1 MMPCIV
7 GLLAHGSEPGM
18 DNTFIASLEFLTL
31 KTAERKDRA
40 ISSEKCRYY
49 RHNVYFMLIN
59 LLPPGGR
66 NTSIPLQ
73 LQQRQSKMIKPPGGF
88 LVI

>member
-40 ISSEKCRYY
+40 ISSE
-49 RHNVYFMLIN
+49 NVGITDTMFILC
-59 LLPPGGR
+59 
-66 NTSIPLQ
+66 
-73 LQQRQSKMIKPPGGF
+73 
-88 LVI
+88 